1 MVEKFRIVGILFS
14 STNDNLMYLR
24 AIIFLG
30 SMVSTLF
37 FASCGDSQEGTDTE
51 IQVDQDII
59 GDPIEGEEIVGEP
72 ILSGNATT
80 WSGDD
85 DNLTV
90 IEEGLVANGKRF
102 PLEGNNSSVEE
113 FGELPPLEEG
123 SEYTPLS
130 FRLLQEFD
138 YNVEWERDGK
148 EFDFSAYAERVPESV
163 RQQSG
168 AKIAV
173 EGFMIPT
180 IVDENNLVKEFLLL
194 PDQMSCCFGQTPEA
208 NGWVVVAAS
217 EGVDVLMDR
226 IIRVTGILVVEERWD
241 EEFFV
246 GLYHMDCQDIT
257 GPAL

>member
-1 MVEKFRIVGILFS
+1 MVKKFRLKYSLSF
-14 STNDNLMYLR
+14 THDNLMNRR
-24 AIIFLG
+24 AITFLG
-30 SMVSTLF
+30 SMVGMLF
-37 FASCGDSQEGTDTE
+37 LASCGDSHNETDKV

-59 GDPIEGEEIVGEP
+59 GDPIEDEEVVGEP

-80 WSGDD
+80 GSGED
-85 DNLTV
+85 DNLTL

-102 PLEGNNSSVEE
+102 PLEGNNSNIEE

-138 YNVEWERDGK
+138 YNVDWERDGK
-148 EFDFSAYAERVPESV
+148 EFDFSTYAQRVPESV
-163 RQQSG
+163 RQLSG
-168 AKIAV
+168 TKIAV

-180 IVDENNLVKEFLLL
+180 VVDENNLVKEFLLL

-226 IIRVTGILVVEERWD
+226 IIRVTGVLVVEERWD

>member
-1 MVEKFRIVGILFS
+1 MNRRS
-14 STNDNLMYLR
+14 
-24 AIIFLG
+24 IIFLG
-30 SMVSTLF
+30 SMVSMLF
-37 FASCGDSQEGTDTE
+37 LASCGDSQNDTDKAL
-51 IQVDQDII
+51 QVNQDII
-59 GDPIEGEEIVGEP
+59 GDPIEDEEIVGEP

-80 WSGDD
+80 WSEED
-85 DNLTV
+85 DNLTL

-102 PLEGNNSSVEE
+102 PLEGNNSNIEE

-138 YNVEWERDGK
+138 YNVDWERDGK
-148 EFDFSAYAERVPESV
+148 EFDFSAYAQRVPESV
-163 RQQSG
+163 RQLSG
-168 AKIAV
+168 TKIAV

-180 IVDENNLVKEFLLL
+180 VVDENNLVKEFLLL

-226 IIRVTGILVVEERWD
+226 IIRVTGVIIVEERWD

-246 GLYHMDCQDIT
+246 GLFHMDCQDIT